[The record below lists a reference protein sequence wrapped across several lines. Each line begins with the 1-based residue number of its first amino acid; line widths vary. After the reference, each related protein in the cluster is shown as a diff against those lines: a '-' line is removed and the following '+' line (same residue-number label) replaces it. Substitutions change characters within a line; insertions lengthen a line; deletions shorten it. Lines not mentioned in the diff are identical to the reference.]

1 MPINAFTYTY
11 MLLPVLLR
19 QLRQGQAV
27 PTKINDFLARARAE
41 LNERQTELA
50 ERNQRYLRQ
59 IRSRLDSRFIH
70 PCFECEQ
77 RVFLYAQ
84 ESLNGLERYLT
95 TRNQVYLHEA
105 QAEYSTSEA
114 LYETLIRLRLRL
126 PPALQEDLQRAA

>member
-1 MPINAFTYTY
+1 MNAFTYTY

-19 QLRQGQAV
+19 QLKEE
-27 PTKINDFLARARAE
+27 PTVRADVKGFLARARAE
-41 LNERQTELA
+41 LNERQTELV
-50 ERNQRYLRQ
+50 ERNQRYLLQ
-59 IRSRLDSRFIH
+59 IRSRMDNHFIH

-84 ESLNGLERYLT
+84 ESLNCLERYLT
-95 TRNQVYLHEA
+95 TSNQVYLHEA
-105 QAEYSTSEA
+105 QAEYSVSEA